1 MKTKE
6 EVEEKVNALKDSNTF
21 LKQQWEKEKNVG
33 FNADIK
39 EMDWLDKRYKQNE
52 AEIITLEWVLGYYL

>member
-6 EVEEKVNALKDSNTF
+6 EIEEKVNALKDLNTF
-21 LKQQWEKEKNVG
+21 LKEQWEKEKSVG
-33 FNADIK
+33 FSADIN
-39 EMDWLDKRYKQNE
+39 EMDWLDKRYKQNQ